1 MDQASRLRQHD
12 NVQQQIS
19 AFEKL
24 LQHAISR
31 FSKEKLY
38 QKLRTLSSALGGFLP
53 DTGRNA
59 VEPTTSGR
67 LSSLRQLRDILDTAA
82 SGVFSELGI
91 TEERLFLDFFQRF
104 FVDIDYLRQ
113 LKKQFDNK
121 IYRCLYEYYYD
132 MELDEATI
140 DDTSSDNTNTDPA
153 KTHIGSSTNAPFDE
167 KSYEEKLEYA
177 IREMHT
183 VNTKWDALFRE
194 EPLHMDSFDQ
204 DSYHEIVQFSHCSQF
219 EPLLRLVPDIFVR
232 AYKSIELAK
241 TWWTAANNVYGFLP
255 RQQAANASEYQIA
268 VDQLV
273 SDIAELSEEI
283 RRQESLMA
291 SLKQDMLMLKKR
303 ENRCIVLG
311 GEYDKIEE
319 RKNRAY
325 EHYNV
330 LLERRRRLIE
340 RLESLDEDTSTY
352 RSTQMD
358 VRKLDD
364 KLTVARQ
371 QQEQLSFQFEIVKQ
385 DFCLELEL
393 RPEFI
398 RYVADVKGKMTEAE
412 DAVSDARH
420 RKKAN
425 EKRLALMRTNSERMR
440 HIMTKH
446 VHVAVCDNY
455 VSQKKEHDGALVH
468 NGRSIALPRGQIRR
482 EFDDFEN
489 THAVSSHTADLP
501 PLCIPTK
508 HERREDSSSSSC
520 VSISSDVNWD
530 NTSRSSQDNLNKHL
544 RETMDAS
551 KPHPTPDKHYSP
563 APKPAIASR
572 KRIKRNRQAKRPLAS
587 CEISYK
593 ESWSQEGSTV

>member
-1 MDQASRLRQHD
+1 MDDASRLRQHD

-24 LQHAISR
+24 LQHAINR

-38 QKLRTLSSALGGFLP
+38 QKLRTLSSAIGGLLP
-53 DTGRNA
+53 GTYEKNGEST
-59 VEPTTSGR
+59 VSER

-82 SGVFSELGI
+82 SGIFSELGV
-91 TEERLFLDFFQRF
+91 TEERLFLDYFQRF

-132 MELDEATI
+132 MELDEASI
-140 DDTSSDNTNTDPA
+140 DDTSSDDANTDA
-153 KTHIGSSTNAPFDE
+153 ANKHIGSSTNASFEDR
-167 KSYEEKLEYA
+167 SYEEKLAYA
-177 IREMHT
+177 IRDMYA
-183 VNTKWDALFRE
+183 VNTKWDALFRD

-255 RQQAANASEYQIA
+255 RQQAANSSEYQIT

-273 SDIAELSEEI
+273 RDIAQLSKEI
-283 RRQESLMA
+283 LSQEALMA

-325 EHYNV
+325 EHYNL

-340 RLESLDEDTSTY
+340 RLEGVDEDTSTY
-352 RSTQMD
+352 RSTQID

-364 KLTVARQ
+364 KLTVARL
-371 QQEQLSFQFEIVKQ
+371 QQEQLSFQFDIVKQ

-398 RYVADVKGKMTEAE
+398 RYVADVKGKISEAD
-412 DAVSDARH
+412 DAVAEARH

-425 EKRLALMRTNSERMR
+425 EKRLALIRTNSERMR

-446 VHVAVCDNY
+446 VHVAVSDNY
-455 VSQKKEHDGALVH
+455 VSHKKKHDGAVVH
-468 NGRSIALPRGQIRR
+468 NAGSIALHKGQIRH
-482 EFDDFEN
+482 EFDDCDN
-489 THAVSSHTADLP
+489 THAASGQTADLP
-501 PLCIPTK
+501 PLSISNKNECG
-508 HERREDSSSSSC
+508 EDNSTSSC
-520 VSISSDVNWD
+520 ASISSDFNWD
-530 NTSRSSQDNLNKHL
+530 NISSSSRNNLNKQLHQTVDSS
-544 RETMDAS
+544 EPPS
-551 KPHPTPDKHYSP
+551 TPDIHYSP
-563 APKPAIASR
+563 TLKPAIDSQ
-572 KRIKRNRQAKRPLAS
+572 KRNKRNTQAKQLPAS